1 MAASV
6 LCGDPVGWVLVA
18 LRIGGS
24 AGCTRGMKINKITGS
39 CRAKGNGL
47 QKQAAIPPKT
57 GCHPEEGTLSDSKT
71 LSDSTP
77 SPPQNSPSRISYS
90 RWGCPQEVFDG
101 EPGGARKKRQKR
113 RPRNRWVGFTPLPVG
128 GVCFR
133 LVCDLPSPPLPPP
146 PHTRL
151 HPLPTPT
158 PTTNRT

>member
-47 QKQAAIPPKT
+47 QKQAAIPSWGGAYAHGPRSESPALAGDLHAYGTPTALSWGRVVLSFGIEQDHAGAKPIPT
-57 GCHPEEGTLSDSKT
+57 EIVMRGIFPNVPARGVTLSDSKT

-90 RWGCPQEVFDG
+90 RWGCPQEV
-101 EPGGARKKRQKR
+101 
-113 RPRNRWVGFTPLPVG
+113 
-128 GVCFR
+128 
-133 LVCDLPSPPLPPP
+133 
-146 PHTRL
+146 
-151 HPLPTPT
+151 
-158 PTTNRT
+158 